1 MGARVTLLEPFRAPG
16 TARVHQVG
24 IVVESVER
32 AIAGHARLLGLG
44 ETEWRRDDF
53 GPESVEQLWVRGA
66 PAEFSIRLG
75 FAGSD
80 PELELIEPVSGP
92 SIYREWLDEH
102 GEGLHHLAVV
112 VASLAAATE
121 AMEEAGF
128 AVIQAGTG
136 FAPNGRGGFAY
147 YETERALG
155 YVLEAV
161 EMP

>member
-1 MGARVTLLEPFRAPG
+1 MTLLEPFRAPG

-24 IVVESVER
+24 IVVEDVER
-32 AIAGHARLLGLG
+32 AIAGHGRLLGYADG
-44 ETEWRRDDF
+44 DWRRDEF
-53 GPESVEQLWVRGA
+53 GPQSVEQLSVRGE
-66 PAEFSIRLG
+66 PAEFTIRLG

-80 PELELIEPVSGP
+80 PELELIEPVSGRN
-92 SIYREWLDEH
+92 IYREWLDEH

-112 VASLAAATE
+112 VTSLADATA

-128 AVIQAGTG
+128 EVIQAGTG

-147 YETERALG
+147 YATERALG

-161 EMP
+161 ELP

>member
-1 MGARVTLLEPFRAPG
+1 MNLLEPFRAPG

-24 IVVESVER
+24 IVVADVER
-32 AIAGHARLLGLG
+32 AIAEHARLLGYADP
-44 ETEWRRDDF
+44 EWRRADF
-53 GPESVEQLWVRGA
+53 GPESVEQLWVRGE
-66 PAEFSIRLG
+66 PAEFTTRLG

-80 PELELIEPVSGP
+80 PELELIEPVAGP
-92 SIYREWLDEH
+92 SIYGEWLAEH

-112 VASLAAATE
+112 VTSLAAATE

-128 AVIQAGTG
+128 AVVQAGTG

-147 YETERALG
+147 YETSSALG

-161 EMP
+161 ELP